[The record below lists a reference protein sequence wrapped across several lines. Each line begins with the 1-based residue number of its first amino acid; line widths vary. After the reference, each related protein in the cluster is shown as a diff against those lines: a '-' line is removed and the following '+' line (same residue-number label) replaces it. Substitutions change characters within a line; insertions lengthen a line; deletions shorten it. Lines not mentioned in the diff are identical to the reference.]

1 LLVLLVNDAVAQ
13 QHDPPVSSFPKS
25 ALTPQNVPSKSES
38 VQKDSSKKDTMKS
51 DSSVLLKEPSKKD
64 LTHNDSTIPKND
76 LTISKSPRSDW
87 KYSRVRDLPLEDDP
101 NADLTPHN
109 VSPTIESLE
118 KEPPKKAMIS
128 SDSSVL
134 LKEPSKKIL
143 SQNDPIF
150 PKNDSTLSN
159 SSKSDSWKYS
169 SVSDLPLE
177 DDPNVDLTPQN
188 DLPKSESLQKDSS
201 KKDMMGSDSAV
212 PLIEPSKEAL
222 THNGLIFPKNDST
235 ISNSPK
241 SGLKYSRVDDLPLED
256 DPNRDSLLN
265 GTSANGS
272 LKKDPPLNNK
282 TKSDFLLVVPSESS
296 IENDLDNDVP
306 LTDQLLSP
314 TSETVKAFKM
324 RLLEEHSKTE
334 HLQNQSGNLLKEIL
348 VSNSVVLK
356 VQELSHN
363 LVGEMNEVNRK
374 LLEIHLQLENVQKQL
389 KRCQGRLT
397 GDVLLQIADHES
409 NRLVKE
415 EREPIIRYSHRN
427 RYLKLLRDLRRKVKG
442 EIQKITRLV
451 EDTTTTMKPTP
462 GMFPTLPW

>member
-1 LLVLLVNDAVAQ
+1 
-13 QHDPPVSSFPKS
+13 
-25 ALTPQNVPSKSES
+25 LTPQ
-38 VQKDSSKKDTMKS
+38 
-51 DSSVLLKEPSKKD
+51 
-64 LTHNDSTIPKND
+64 
-76 LTISKSPRSDW
+76 
-87 KYSRVRDLPLEDDP
+87 
-101 NADLTPHN
+101 N

-143 SQNDPIF
+143 TQNDSIF
-150 PKNDSTLSN
+150 PKNDSTTSN

-188 DLPKSESLQKDSS
+188 ELPKSESLQNDSS
-201 KKDMMGSDSAV
+201 KKDMMGNDSSV
-212 PLIEPSKEAL
+212 PLIEPSKEVK
-222 THNGLIFPKNDST
+222 NGST
-235 ISNSPK
+235 ISNSTK
-241 SGLKYSRVDDLPLED
+241 SGRKYSRVDDLPLED

>member
-1 LLVLLVNDAVAQ
+1 MRVLFLCFAVLLLLVNDAVAQ
-13 QHDPPVSSFPKS
+13 QHDPPVSGFPKS
-25 ALTPQNVPSKSES
+25 ALTPQNVTSKSES
-38 VQKDSSKKDTMKS
+38 LQKDSSKKDTMKT

-64 LTHNDSTIPKND
+64 LTHNESY
-76 LTISKSPRSDW
+76 SPRSDW

-101 NADLTPHN
+101 NADLTPQN
-109 VSPTIESLE
+109 VLPKIESLE
-118 KEPPKKAMIS
+118 KEPPKNAIS
-128 SDSSVL
+128 SDSSLL

-143 SQNDPIF
+143 TQNESIF
-150 PKNDSTLSN
+150 PKNDSTKSN

-201 KKDMMGSDSAV
+201 KNDMMGSDSSV

-256 DPNRDSLLN
+256 NPNRDSLLN

-272 LKKDPPLNNK
+272 LKKDPPLNKK

-314 TSETVKAFKM
+314 TSETIKAFKM
-324 RLLEEHSKTE
+324 RLLEEHSKTQ

>member
-13 QHDPPVSSFPKS
+13 QHDPPVSGFPKS
-25 ALTPQNVPSKSES
+25 ALTPQNVTSKSES
-38 VQKDSSKKDTMKS
+38 VQKDSSKKDIMKTE
-51 DSSVLLKEPSKKD
+51 SSVLLKKQSKKD
-64 LTHNDSTIPKND
+64 LTHNESY
-76 LTISKSPRSDW
+76 SPRSDW

-101 NADLTPHN
+101 NADLKPQN

-143 SQNDPIF
+143 TQNDSIF
-150 PKNDSTLSN
+150 PKNDSTTSN

-188 DLPKSESLQKDSS
+188 ELPKSESLQNDSS
-201 KKDMMGSDSAV
+201 KKDMMGNDSSV
-212 PLIEPSKEAL
+212 PLIEPSKEVK
-222 THNGLIFPKNDST
+222 NGST
-235 ISNSPK
+235 ISNSTK
-241 SGLKYSRVDDLPLED
+241 SGRKYSRVDDLPLED

-272 LKKDPPLNNK
+272 LKKDPALNNK

-427 RYLKLLRDLRRKVKG
+427 RYLKLLRDLRRKVKS